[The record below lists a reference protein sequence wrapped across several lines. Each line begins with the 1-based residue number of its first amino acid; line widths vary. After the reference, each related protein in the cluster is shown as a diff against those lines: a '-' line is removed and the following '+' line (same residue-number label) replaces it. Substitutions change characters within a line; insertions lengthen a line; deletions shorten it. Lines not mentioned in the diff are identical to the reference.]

1 MFLHYLYRQTGLNH
15 FHSTD
20 LADMRRALLDEDQDG
35 PDGGSA
41 DVTGRLAPSGRW
53 ETGRTGQTPDQPL
66 PRRRGRPR
74 SAASVTPVPP
84 RTPARSPAGPC

>member
-1 MFLHYLYRQTGLNH
+1 MLLRYLYMQTGLNH

-41 DVTGRLAPSGRW
+41 DVTLGS
-53 ETGRTGQTPDQPL
+53 
-66 PRRRGRPR
+66 
-74 SAASVTPVPP
+74 VPP
-84 RTPARSPAGPC
+84 RRQPPARIARRRIRH

>member
-1 MFLHYLYRQTGLNH
+1 MFLQYLFRQTGLNH

-41 DVTGRLAPSGRW
+41 DVTARLA
-53 ETGRTGQTPDQPL
+53 L
-66 PRRRGRPR
+66 PRRLKRPGIAPRPQSPMRR
-74 SAASVTPVPP
+74 SGAA
-84 RTPARSPAGPC
+84 